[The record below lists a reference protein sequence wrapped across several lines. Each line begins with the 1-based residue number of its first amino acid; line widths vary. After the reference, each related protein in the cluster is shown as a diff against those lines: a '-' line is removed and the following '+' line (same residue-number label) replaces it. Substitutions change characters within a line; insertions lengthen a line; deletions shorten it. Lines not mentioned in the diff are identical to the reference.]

1 MAFSLYQYT
10 PSVTAPI
17 VLVALFAVTTGLHAF
32 QLFRT
37 RTWFFIAFLCGG
49 LCESPPCCRVASSH
63 EPLLTFSR

>member
-37 RTWFFIAFLCGG
+37 RTWFFAAFLCGG
-49 LCESPPCCRVASSH
+49 FCESQQRHRYGVGRR
-63 EPLLTFSR
+63 LIMQR